1 MISTQ
6 TRFASRAALV
16 VVLSAGLLSATAC
29 NRSSTETAE
38 SGETVST
45 SNAVDATPSTG
56 DMASNATAAN
66 GASSSGA
73 AARSTG
79 AQTRTSGETMNR
91 PVATPTTAMAPAPAD
106 PDTTRETIEV
116 TKSGLSPAGASSGP
130 TAPN

>member
-1 MISTQ
+1 MISTKP
-6 TRFASRAALV
+6 TIASRAALV
-16 VVLSAGLLSATAC
+16 AVLSAGLLSAAAC

-38 SGETVST
+38 GGEAVST

-56 DMASNATAAN
+56 EMASNAAASN

-79 AQTRTSGETMNR
+79 AQTRTSGETMDR
-91 PVATPTTAMAPAPAD
+91 QATGSTTAMAPAPGD
-106 PDTTRETIEV
+106 PGTTRETIEV